1 MRANRRA
8 RALISN
14 GGADAGPRP
23 SERRRHDADGVS
35 TEASAIIDRHGLDR
49 GKILDIAKGYGYK
62 EGVDFNEAPA
72 RDFEGAPLGDN
83 LLAALESVSTFDAF
97 RHQFISAIDSLD
109 YDTSDG
115 IIDRLFVEGAIVDKD
130 DKNTYHDWKR
140 HAERLEGL
148 NVALHLATGGDPP
161 LHRFIGSLGE
171 LGNYRRGRWRQ
182 AGDAQDRVPATVGTT
197 NFFLDKKAVAKVSYS
212 AAALA
217 GWTQPVRYS
226 PYPRNPDE
234 GRERFGGE
242 KSGHFAG
249 ECEVHTHT
257 GCPISV
263 GEHLK
268 LALLPRCGL
277 GRREVVERYGDVGI
291 VE

>member
-8 RALISN
+8 RALMSHD
-14 GGADAGPRP
+14 GADARPRP
-23 SERRRHDADGVS
+23 SERRRHDADGIS
-35 TEASAIIDRHGLDR
+35 TEAGAIIDRHGLDR
-49 GKILDIAKGYGYK
+49 GKILDIAKGYGPK
-62 EGVDFNEAPA
+62 KGVDFNEAPA
-72 RDFEGAPLGDN
+72 RDFEGAPLGDS

-97 RHQFISAIDSLD
+97 RHRLISAIDSLD

-115 IIDRLFVEGAIVDKD
+115 IIDRIFVEGAIVDNEV
-130 DKNTYHDWKR
+130 KNIYRDWKR

-148 NVALHLATGGDPP
+148 NVALHLAAEGAPY
-161 LHRFIGSLGE
+161 LFRFIGSLGE
-171 LGNYRRGRWRQ
+171 LDNYRRGKWRQ
-182 AGDAQDRVPATVGTT
+182 AGDAQDRVPATVGVS
-197 NFFLDKKAVAKVSYS
+197 NVFLDRGAAAKVSYS

-226 PYPRNPDE
+226 PYQRNPDE

-249 ECEVHTHT
+249 ECEVHIHA
-257 GCPISV
+257 GCPIPAR
-263 GEHLK
+263 EHIK
-268 LALLPRCGL
+268 IALLPRCGL